1 MELYLKLID
10 VIVPVF
16 FVIGIGYYLGKK
28 NPDINTD
35 FITTFAGNVGT
46 PAMIFY
52 TITTTGVTLS
62 VFTEYFI
69 YALII
74 IGGFSLVGILFLLLL
89 KKDFISELP
98 PLILPNTGNMGIP
111 ICLFA
116 YGTAGLGVASAIAS
130 VIILLHFTLGVLLAK
145 KSFSLEILIKN
156 MPIYA
161 IIVSVIFLYFEWD
174 VPGYLENTTFLL
186 TYATIFLVLMSLGIA
201 LSRLKVVSW
210 THASILGAVRVI
222 LGPLIGFG
230 LIKYLNLD
238 GFAAGVL
245 LIQSC
250 MPSAVL
256 TYLVGSMYSEKKV
269 VDSVASVIV
278 TSTIMSFITC
288 LLYTSPSPRDGLL
301 SRMPSSA

>member
-10 VIVPVF
+10 VIAPVF

-28 NPDINTD
+28 NPEINTD

-74 IGGFSLVGILFLLLL
+74 IGGFSLVGIIFLLLL

-145 KSFSLEILIKN
+145 KSFSFEILIKN
-156 MPIYA
+156 MPIYG

-222 LGPLIGFG
+222 IGPLIGFG
-230 LIKYLNLD
+230 LIKFLNLS

-256 TYLVGSMYSEKKV
+256 TYLVGSMYSEQKV

-278 TSTIMSFITC
+278 TSTVMSFITIPIVVYFS
-288 LLYTSPSPRDGLL
+288 LKYFQ
-301 SRMPSSA
+301 

>member
-69 YALII
+69 YALVI

-116 YGTAGLGVASAIAS
+116 YGTAGLGVASSIAS

-145 KSFSLEILIKN
+145 KSFSLKILVKN

-161 IIVSVIFLYFEWD
+161 IIISVIFLYFEWD

-201 LSRLKVVSW
+201 LSRMKVVSW

-222 LGPLIGFG
+222 IGPIIGFS
-230 LIKYLNLD
+230 LIKFLNLN

-278 TSTIMSFITC
+278 TSTIMSFITIPIVV
-288 LLYTSPSPRDGLL
+288 YYSIKYF
-301 SRMPSSA
+301 

>member
-28 NPDINTD
+28 NPEINTD

-69 YALII
+69 YALVI
-74 IGGFSLVGILFLLLL
+74 IGGFSLVGILFLILL

-130 VIILLHFTLGVLLAK
+130 VVILLHFTLGVLLAK
-145 KSFSLEILIKN
+145 KSFSIEILIKN
-156 MPIYA
+156 MPIYG

-222 LGPLIGFG
+222 IGPLIGFG
-230 LIKYLNLD
+230 LIKFFNLD

-278 TSTIMSFITC
+278 ASTVMSFITIPIVVFYS
-288 LLYTSPSPRDGLL
+288 LKFFQ
-301 SRMPSSA
+301 

>member
-10 VIVPVF
+10 VLFPVF
-16 FVIGIGYYLGKK
+16 FVIGVGYFIGKRDPK
-28 NPDINTD
+28 FNTD
-35 FITTFAGNVGT
+35 FITNFAGNVGT

-62 VFTEYFI
+62 VFIEYFI
-69 YALII
+69 YALVII
-74 IGGFSLVGILFLLLL
+74 SGFSIVGILALFIL

-116 YGTAGLGVASAIAS
+116 YGSAGLGIASAIAS

-145 KSFSLEILIKN
+145 KSFSLKILVKN
-156 MPIYA
+156 MPIYG
-161 IIVSVIFLYFEWD
+161 IILSVIFLYFEWE
-174 VPGYLENTTFLL
+174 VPGYIENTTFLL

-201 LSRLKVVSW
+201 LSRLAVVSW
-210 THASILGAVRVI
+210 THASILGALRVI
-222 LGPLIGFG
+222 IGPIIGYF

-238 GFAAGVL
+238 GFKAGVL
-245 LIQSC
+245 LIQSA

-256 TYLVGSMYSEKKV
+256 TYLVGSMYSKKKV

-278 TSTIMSFITC
+278 ASTIMSFITVPIVVFIS
-288 LLYTSPSPRDGLL
+288 LKYFI
-301 SRMPSSA
+301 

>member
-1 MELYLKLID
+1 MELYFKLID
-10 VIVPVF
+10 VIIPVF
-16 FVIGIGYYLGKK
+16 FVIGIGYYLGRK
-28 NPDINTD
+28 NPEINTD

-62 VFTEYFI
+62 VFIEYFI

-74 IGGFSLVGILFLLLL
+74 IGGFSIVGVIFLLLL

-156 MPIYA
+156 MPIYG

-222 LGPLIGFG
+222 IGPLIGFG
-230 LIKYLNLD
+230 LIKFLDLN
-238 GFAAGVL
+238 GYAAGVL

-256 TYLVGSMYSEKKV
+256 TYLVGSMYSERKV

-278 TSTIMSFITC
+278 TSTVMSFITIPIVV
-288 LLYTSPSPRDGLL
+288 YL
-301 SRMPSSA
+301 SLKYFQ